1 MNTQNCGMNS
11 SLKFSY
17 WSSPKITMT
26 LGLNSSTAARILRTP
41 AANLSQ
47 CLAAALAP
55 SSSPHSACIGGGQFF
70 GSLSRSGTRGL
81 VMDRF
86 TMDIDGPGRYAN
98 GGNGLSP
105 TPRISPIRFPSVGC
119 PEPGIGFL
127 NHLFLCPEP
136 YRRTGRVVRGHRDH
150 REDSSKISRRAEAR
164 TRPFVSSVAQRRR
177 NMNRQDAFTLALQAC
192 ALRSGRAG
200 VVFPGDF
207 LCDLCG

>member
-1 MNTQNCGMNS
+1 LGQAPREVAGCRHVPPGDQYCALGSSQRFGPRAGLPGGPPYGELRISSTMNTQNCGMNS

-26 LGLNSSTAARILRTP
+26 SGLNSSTAARTLRTP

-98 GGNGLSP
+98 GGKGLSP
-105 TPRISPIRFPSVGC
+105 TPRISPIRFPSGGC
-119 PEPGIGFL
+119 AAPGIGSL
-127 NHLFLCPEP
+127 H
-136 YRRTGRVVRGHRDH
+136 H
-150 REDSSKISRRAEAR
+150 
-164 TRPFVSSVAQRRR
+164 
-177 NMNRQDAFTLALQAC
+177 
-192 ALRSGRAG
+192 
-200 VVFPGDF
+200 
-207 LCDLCG
+207 